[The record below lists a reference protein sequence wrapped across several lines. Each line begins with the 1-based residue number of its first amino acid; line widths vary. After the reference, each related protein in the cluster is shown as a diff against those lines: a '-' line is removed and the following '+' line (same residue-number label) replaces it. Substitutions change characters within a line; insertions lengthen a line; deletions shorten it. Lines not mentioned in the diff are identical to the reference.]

1 MAYYTVSV
9 DDAKTN
15 AEFAKHVE
23 ADYPILA
30 DPTKAT
36 ATAYGV
42 LGMAGMASRWT
53 FYIGTDGK
61 ILHLDQ
67 GVKVATAGQ
76 DIATKLGELNVARR

>member
-1 MAYYTVSV
+1 MAYFTVSV

-36 ATAYGV
+36 AQAYGV

-53 FYIGTDGK
+53 FYIGKDGRITHIDK
-61 ILHLDQ
+61 S
-67 GVKVATAGQ
+67 VKVASAGQ
-76 DIATKLGELNVARR
+76 DIADTLAKLGVTKR